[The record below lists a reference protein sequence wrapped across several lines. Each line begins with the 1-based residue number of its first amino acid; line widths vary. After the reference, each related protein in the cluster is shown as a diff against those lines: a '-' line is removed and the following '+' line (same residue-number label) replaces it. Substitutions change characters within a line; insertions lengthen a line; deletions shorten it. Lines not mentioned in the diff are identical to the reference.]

1 MCGVDQ
7 IFIMSKLTLVLGGI
21 KSGKSLFAEN
31 LAYCFSKKNDINV
44 NGIAYLATAEVRD
57 DEMSERVLRHQ
68 QRRPEEWL
76 TLEAPLRP
84 EMEISNLDNGIK
96 FLIIDCITLYLS
108 NLLLQN
114 ESGEFEGDNCCWS
127 GKIDTILERVEKLC
141 HLCKEKDLDVVVVS
155 NEVGLCIVPDNKL
168 GRVFNDIQGQANQI
182 IAKYADIVYLVV
194 AGIPQRLK

>member
-1 MCGVDQ
+1 
-7 IFIMSKLTLVLGGI
+7 MSKLTLVLGGI

-31 LAYCFSKKNDINV
+31 LAHRFSTENDINV

-57 DEMSERVLRHQ
+57 DEMSERVLRHR
-68 QRRPEEWL
+68 QRRPEEWQ
-76 TLEAPLRP
+76 TLESPLRP
-84 EMEISNLDNGIK
+84 EMEIANLDSGIK
-96 FLIIDCITLYLS
+96 FLIIDCITLYIS

-114 ESGEFEGDNCCWS
+114 ESGEFEEDDCCWS
-127 GKIDTILERVEKLC
+127 DKSGPILEKVEKLC
-141 HLCKEKDLDVVVVS
+141 HLCKEKAMDVIMVS
-155 NEVGLCIVPDNKL
+155 NEVGFSIVPDNKL